1 MEKFRLLYI
10 NHGLKEAHNRFHE
23 SLKMSDK
30 QNSVSYAA
38 SLSELLMWICISDEW
53 HFKNNNKDKYYDKI
67 KSEKTGGNYVK
78 GLRYAFNSIKHVM
91 TFTALTRTTGRKEIF
106 ISGYQTEDYTTES
119 KWANID
125 NLIEY
130 DEQYKNQRDNYKKYI
145 EDKPVIETVNAACD
159 FLYNEYIKL
168 RFDS

>member
-23 SLKMSDK
+23 SLNDSDK

-38 SLSELLMWICISDEW
+38 ALSELLMWICISDEW
-53 HFKNNNKDKYYDKI
+53 HFKNNNEDKYYDDI
-67 KSEKTGGNYVK
+67 KSEKIGGNYVK

-91 TFTALTRTTGRKEIF
+91 TFTTFTRTTGTKEIF
-106 ISGYQTEDYTTES
+106 INGYQTEDYATES
-119 KWANID
+119 KWADVD

-130 DEQYKNQRDNYKKYI
+130 DERYKNQRENYKKYV
-145 EDKPVIETVNAACD
+145 EGKPVIETVNAACD
-159 FLYNEYIKL
+159 FLYTEYIKTKM
-168 RFDS
+168 